1 MYHPPSTAISN
12 YLQISHFVRAR
23 RRRRADR
30 VGRVPCMV
38 EHFESPRDSKAL
50 ANGVFRRALSSTV
63 RRVRPS
69 TSPCM
74 WSRWRWHERL
84 HCLPQQAQREVPLG
98 GRAARDRR
106 YIPTADEHAR
116 RPRPCRMM
124 LRHHM
129 LTAWRAGVDPAC
141 GEQKMVHELLACAT
155 SCAHIRSWVWTYYV
169 YAV

>member
-1 MYHPPSTAISN
+1 MRDHSPLTPGARYHPPRTEFST
-12 YLQISHFVRAR
+12 YPQISPFIRAR

-50 ANGVFRRALSSTV
+50 ANGVLRRALSSTV

-129 LTAWRAGVDPAC
+129 LIVWRRPHV
-141 GEQKMVHELLACAT
+141 ESKRWYIK
-155 SCAHIRSWVWTYYV
+155 S
-169 YAV
+169 